1 MPTAQ
6 SPRGRRRRCRGP
18 AGGPRKPRRAIRLA
32 ERVTGLG
39 QPAPP
44 LRSVLLSCVAT
55 TTSRT
60 SLNDE
65 AIRDLRA
72 LIRRASSS
80 QSDRNHS
87 SERGQR
93 SSTYSRTLA
102 QNDNLMRRG
111 PAPDRRLL
119 AQHVGPLGASVTA
132 ILGMSP
138 TPHGRHQREHPV
150 PARSWHER
158 SPRRCRCRGT
168 ASELTGH
175 TIALL
180 RA

>member
-1 MPTAQ
+1 
-6 SPRGRRRRCRGP
+6 
-18 AGGPRKPRRAIRLA
+18 
-32 ERVTGLG
+32 
-39 QPAPP
+39 
-44 LRSVLLSCVAT
+44 
-55 TTSRT
+55 
-60 SLNDE
+60 LNDE

-119 AQHVGPLGASVTA
+119 AQHVGPLGASV
-132 ILGMSP
+132 
-138 TPHGRHQREHPV
+138 
-150 PARSWHER
+150 
-158 SPRRCRCRGT
+158 
-168 ASELTGH
+168 
-175 TIALL
+175 
-180 RA
+180 